1 MFCKNCG
8 NEIKDGVMFCSN
20 CGEKADL
27 SSAQAENKSELNA
40 GNENQTY
47 SFKIFQRG
55 TNSIFKMIQSL
66 KGAYKADFTL
76 KENRLLVIKTDNFGE
91 TVYSVPYY
99 LIKSCDVIEKM
110 SVGMVISFIFAGL
123 IALALL
129 TTDAFLAIL
138 VLLLMAAIFFI
149 YGIKK
154 TIFSL
159 ILNDG
164 NTVKIK
170 MMKIK
175 KNKITDK
182 QNFLNAVNAR
192 IKSAVNT
199 GDVFETAATELTVG
213 DIRNGVKS
221 DEKKALV
228 DSIIN
233 KD

>member
-20 CGEKADL
+20 CGEKA
-27 SSAQAENKSELNA
+27 SFSAQTENIAELNA
-40 GNENQTY
+40 GAENQTY
-47 SFKIFQRG
+47 SFKIFPRG
-55 TNSIFKMIQSL
+55 SNNIFKMIQSWR
-66 KGAYKADFTL
+66 GSYKADFTL

-99 LIKSCDVIEKM
+99 LIKSCDIIEKL
-110 SVGMVISFIFAGL
+110 SVGMVISFVIAGL
-123 IALALL
+123 MALALL
-129 TTDAFLAIL
+129 TTDPFLGIL

-154 TIFSL
+154 TVFLL

-175 KNKITDK
+175 KNKIPDK
-182 QNFLNAVNAR
+182 QNYLNAVNVR

-199 GDVFETAATELTVG
+199 RDVFETAATELTVG

-228 DSIIN
+228 DSIKN

>member
-20 CGEKADL
+20 CGEKA
-27 SSAQAENKSELNA
+27 SFSAQTENNAEPNA
-40 GNENQTY
+40 GAENQTY
-47 SFKIFQRG
+47 SFKIFPRG
-55 TNSIFKMIQSL
+55 SNSIFKMIQSWR
-66 KGAYKADFTL
+66 GAYKADFTL
-76 KENRLLVIKTDNFGE
+76 KEHRLLVLKTDNFGE

-99 LIKSCDVIEKM
+99 LIKSCDVIEKL
-110 SVGMVISFIFAGL
+110 SVGMVISFVFAGL
-123 IALALL
+123 MALALL
-129 TTDAFLAIL
+129 TTDPFLAIL
-138 VLLLMAAIFFI
+138 VLLLMVAIFFI

-154 TIFSL
+154 TVFSL

-164 NTVKIK
+164 NTVKMKI
-170 MMKIK
+170 MKIK

-213 DIRNGVKS
+213 DIRNGIKS

-228 DSIIN
+228 DSIKN
-233 KD
+233 KDL